1 MKKLNLFY
9 ISIFCICLFLYPGCG
24 LEGYCVVEA
33 PARRYTNPTI
43 TPSGEASEYSES
55 YFSFETNDEGNS
67 KISGNFK
74 YMGTAVYYKIYNN
87 YSTMNSHISTISSIS
102 SSTNSSSAFP
112 KLQSYGYQELGVNKE
127 KLIDDDKKKSYSPL
141 IEADS
146 TNRKIVIR
154 LTNYNEPK
162 NVDKLKDWEYRAKI
176 LIGVDGTGSE
186 KELYP
191 MRQDNTK
198 SFDFGRK
205 NSSGDYDKP
214 KSGEDDVNYGTASKE
229 NMYYITL
236 YAVAVGHDNS
246 FTNYYSNV
254 LYLGS
259 VAINASE
266 EDN

>member
-9 ISIFCICLFLYPGCG
+9 ISIFCICLFLCPGCG
-24 LEGYCVVEA
+24 LEEYYVVEA
-33 PARRYTNPTI
+33 PFQRRTNPTVSD
-43 TPSGEASEYSES
+43 SGDAAAFDSA
-55 YFSFETNDEGNS
+55 YFDFFTNDSGNS
-67 KISGNFK
+67 SGAEGGFK

-112 KLQSYGYQELGVNKE
+112 KLQSYGYQELGGYGKNV
-127 KLIDDDKKKSYSPL
+127 SPL
-141 IEADS
+141 IPDV
-146 TNRKIVIR
+146 NGKDQNVFIR
-154 LTNYNEPK
+154 LTNYHEPADK
-162 NVDKLKDWEYRAKI
+162 NGSEWKDYAYRAKI
-176 LIGVDGTGSE
+176 VVNDVE
-186 KELYP
+186 KYVP

>member
-1 MKKLNLFY
+1 MKKLIFFN
-9 ISIFCICLFLYPGCG
+9 ISIFFICLFLFPGCG
-24 LEGYCVVEA
+24 LEEYYVVEA
-33 PARRYTNPTI
+33 PFRRQTNPTVSD
-43 TPSGEASEYSES
+43 SGDAAAFDTA
-55 YFSFETNDEGNS
+55 YFDFYTNDSANS
-67 KISGNFK
+67 TSAASAFK

-87 YSTMNSHISTISSIS
+87 YSTMNSQISAVSSIS

-112 KLQSYGYQELGVNKE
+112 RLQSYGYQELGVSGRNV
-127 KLIDDDKKKSYSPL
+127 SPL
-141 IEADS
+141 IPASSGKDQ
-146 TNRKIVIR
+146 RVFIR
-154 LTNYNEPK
+154 LTNYHEPTDKNEWK
-162 NVDKLKDWEYRAKI
+162 NYAYRAKI
-176 LIGVDGTGSE
+176 LIGVDGVAYD

-205 NSSGDYDKP
+205 NNNGDYDKP
-214 KSGEDDVNYGTASKE
+214 KSGEDDVNFGTASKE
-229 NMYYITL
+229 DIYYVTL

-259 VAINASE
+259 VAINAAE